1 MSEGRRPERLSRAAA
16 CGRDLMAKPSLLTP
30 VFLLAAVL
38 LLAASPGLAADATV
52 RSASVSPNRGFTDS
66 VGGVRIEFR
75 IGGRAP
81 ADVTIKIAGSR
92 REVRR
97 IELPDVAPG
106 ADRVERWDGLNDGG
120 RPVAD
125 GTYRV
130 VVGVAGGSEKEA
142 GSVELHRHF
151 FPARG
156 PHGTRGPV
164 GDFGALRNGGR
175 RHKGFD
181 VVARCGTP
189 LAAAA
194 TGTVVKRA
202 YDARLD
208 GNYVVIRGLGERRKY
223 WYAHMVHPSTHQQGD
238 LVHVGQIVG
247 YVGKTGNAR
256 TVGCHL
262 HFEIHVGGR
271 PVNPEP
277 YLRAWDRY
285 S

>member
-1 MSEGRRPERLSRAAA
+1 LGRHSAPRLSKVVLIAALSAGAGLLSVPGVRAA
-16 CGRDLMAKPSLLTP
+16 DH
-30 VFLLAAVL
+30 AV
-38 LLAASPGLAADATV
+38 V
-52 RSASVSPNRGFTDS
+52 RGASVSPQRDFTDA
-66 VGGVRIEFR
+66 VGGVRISYR
-75 IGGRAP
+75 LSGSAP
-81 ADVTIKIAGSR
+81 ADVVIRISGSNG
-92 REVRR
+92 EVRA
-97 IELPDVAPG
+97 IEAQEAPPG
-106 ADRVERWDGLNDGG
+106 RDLVERWDGLNNAG

-130 VVGVAGGSEKEA
+130 IVAIPGGNAKEA
-142 GSVELHRHF
+142 GKVELHRHF
-151 FPARG
+151 FPVRG

-164 GDFGALRNGGR
+164 GSFGAPRNGGR

-181 VVARCGTP
+181 VVARCGTR
-189 LAAAA
+189 LAAAV

-223 WYAHMVHPSTHQQGD
+223 WYAHMVHPSTFQQGD

-247 YVGKTGNAR
+247 FAGKTGNAR

-262 HFEIHVGGR
+262 HFEVHVNGR